1 MPFRF
6 GNIISKKDCEKLL
19 TNFKAPQD
27 PQEWIFNIRQYAS
40 QLFIYYMNT
49 IKKVD
54 IDYFIAHEMGD
65 YENPQ
70 TYWFYN
76 LGAEKFRSIFLDWAA
91 EISADYSFLTRSQ
104 YRNALDHITVYSDW
118 KYVTPHVWNSTDE
131 GTNGEWVRPPQ
142 NMTAR
147 GWAWNVFN
155 ITNTKSQ
162 QYT

>member
-1 MPFRF
+1 MV
-6 GNIISKKDCEKLL
+6 

-27 PQEWIFNIRQYAS
+27 PDHWIFGIRLYAS
-40 QLFIYYMNT
+40 QLFIYYMNS

-54 IDYFIAHEMGD
+54 TDYFISDEMGD

-70 TYWFYN
+70 SYWFYK
-76 LGAEKFRSIFLDWAA
+76 LGAEQFRGIFLDWAA
-91 EISADYSFLTRSQ
+91 EIAADYSFLTREQ
-104 YRNALDHITVYSDW
+104 YRNAIDHITWYSDW
-118 KYVTPHVWNSTDE
+118 KYVTPFVWNSIDE

-142 NMTAR
+142 NMTPR

-155 ITNTKSQ
+155 ITNTKAQ